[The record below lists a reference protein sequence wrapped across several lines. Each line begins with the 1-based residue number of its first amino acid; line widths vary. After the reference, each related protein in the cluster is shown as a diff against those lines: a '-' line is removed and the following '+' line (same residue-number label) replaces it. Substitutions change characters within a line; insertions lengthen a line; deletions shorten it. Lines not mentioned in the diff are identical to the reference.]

1 MNEKRKEKTA
11 KIITEKKKK
20 QKQTQ
25 NKTKNYT
32 NPICLI

>member
-11 KIITEKKKK
+11 KIITEKKK

>member
-11 KIITEKKKK
+11 KIITEKKKP
-20 QKQTQ
+20 KQTQ